1 MMLAM
6 LVLAVAPNAPTPA
19 ASPAPRSLPIQRLA
33 HYCDW
38 HVKCADGPACD
49 SWRYA
54 STIPSLQDGRPGI
67 GYSSDDPRTIRAHNR
82 EMWANG
88 ITPLLSWW
96 GPEAPAGGDA
106 FLETYLSQ
114 WDAEAPVK
122 PGVLY
127 EVVGRLKMAD
137 DVVDFADP
145 ENAERFIV
153 DVRHLNERFWSRH
166 PERFYRIEGRP
177 VLFVWLSQAFRGP
190 FDEVVA
196 RARREV
202 PFYLIGSEFNLPSSF
217 RPGLETVVRGM
228 DALSAYGIYSPP
240 LAVRHGGQ
248 MTEGYVEEYAIAAKE
263 WSRWLSEHAPSTS
276 LILPLQFAFDDHLV
290 VPPRNHPSIDSTPA
304 MASKLAL
311 TAHGLIAQSQLECGN
326 IQPSILFVSY
336 NEHFEGTAAEP
347 SDRYG
352 AAWLEILRSAFAI
365 PVQRPA
371 TCP

>member
-1 MMLAM
+1 MLAM
-6 LVLAVAPNAPTPA
+6 LMLAVAPSAPTPA
-19 ASPAPRSLPIQRLA
+19 PSPPSRSFPIQRLA
-33 HYCDW
+33 HYCNW
-38 HVKCADGPACD
+38 HIKCADGPACD

-54 STIPSLQDGRPGI
+54 STIPSLQDAQPGI
-67 GYSSDDPRTIRAHNR
+67 GYRSDDPGIIRAHNR

-106 FLETYLSQ
+106 FLDTYLGQ
-114 WDAEAPVK
+114 WDAQAPVK

-127 EVVGRLKMAD
+127 EVVGRLKMVNDA
-137 DVVDFADP
+137 VDFADP
-145 ENAERFIV
+145 ENAERFIR
-153 DVRHLNERFWSRH
+153 DVRYLSERFWSRY
-166 PERFYRIEGRP
+166 PERFYRIDGRP
-177 VLFVWLSQAFRGP
+177 VLFLWLSHAFRGP

-196 RARREV
+196 RARREA
-202 PFYLIGSEFNLPSSF
+202 PFYLIGSDFNLPSSF
-217 RPGLETVVRGM
+217 RPGLETVVRGL
-228 DALSAYGIYSPP
+228 DAVSAYGIYSPP
-240 LAVRHGGQ
+240 AAVRHGGWI
-248 MTEGYVEEYAIAAKE
+248 TEGYIEEYAAAVKE
-263 WSRWLSEHAPSTS
+263 WSRWLSEHAPGTS

-290 VPPRNHPSIDSTPA
+290 VPPRNHPSIDSTPV

-352 AAWLEILRSAFAI
+352 TAWLDILRSAFAT